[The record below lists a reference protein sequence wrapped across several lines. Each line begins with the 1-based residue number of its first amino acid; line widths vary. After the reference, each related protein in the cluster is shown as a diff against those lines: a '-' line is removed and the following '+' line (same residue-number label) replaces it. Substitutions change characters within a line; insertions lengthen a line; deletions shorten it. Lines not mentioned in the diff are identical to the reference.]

1 MRVRILR
8 FDIWA
13 CLALGFLLALGVEK
27 IALNILPSK
36 YEEYKEEH
44 KVSQNQIGG
53 LATEDIYRAQNVND
67 LLNHEVFT
75 VVSKGIQYKNRG
87 AGYYQGMYLYA
98 LTLPSG
104 ELVAARI
111 NSDSVVKEGDS
122 IYSGNNI
129 LPVGKVVMANLTE
142 DEYFINQIE
151 YKEKLSRTDF
161 YIDMVGEAEIVNSET
176 FIDTPIIL
184 MQLVTILISFPI
196 FHTIGSKL
204 GIFPYF
210 FEPRS

>member
-1 MRVRILR
+1 
-8 FDIWA
+8 
-13 CLALGFLLALGVEK
+13 
-27 IALNILPSK
+27 
-36 YEEYKEEH
+36 
-44 KVSQNQIGG
+44 
-53 LATEDIYRAQNVND
+53 
-67 LLNHEVFT
+67 
-75 VVSKGIQYKNRG
+75 
-87 AGYYQGMYLYA
+87 MYLYA

-161 YIDMVGEAEIVNSET
+161 YRYSDYIDA
-176 FIDTPIIL
+176 
-184 MQLVTILISFPI
+184 ISHDFD
-196 FHTIGSKL
+196 
-204 GIFPYF
+204 F
-210 FEPRS
+210 FSNLSHDRI

>member
-1 MRVRILR
+1 
-8 FDIWA
+8 
-13 CLALGFLLALGVEK
+13 
-27 IALNILPSK
+27 
-36 YEEYKEEH
+36 
-44 KVSQNQIGG
+44 
-53 LATEDIYRAQNVND
+53 
-67 LLNHEVFT
+67 
-75 VVSKGIQYKNRG
+75 
-87 AGYYQGMYLYA
+87 MYLYA

-129 LPVGKVVMANLTE
+129 LPVGKIVMANLTE

-184 MQLVTILISFPI
+184 MQLVTILITFPI

>member
-1 MRVRILR
+1 
-8 FDIWA
+8 
-13 CLALGFLLALGVEK
+13 
-27 IALNILPSK
+27 
-36 YEEYKEEH
+36 
-44 KVSQNQIGG
+44 
-53 LATEDIYRAQNVND
+53 
-67 LLNHEVFT
+67 
-75 VVSKGIQYKNRG
+75 
-87 AGYYQGMYLYA
+87 
-98 LTLPSG
+98 
-104 ELVAARI
+104 
-111 NSDSVVKEGDS
+111 
-122 IYSGNNI
+122 
-129 LPVGKVVMANLTE
+129 MANLTE

>member
-13 CLALGFLLALGVEK
+13 CLALGFLLGLGVEK
-27 IALNILPSK
+27 IALKILPSK

-44 KVSQNQIGG
+44 KVSQDQIGG
-53 LATEDIYRAQNVND
+53 VATDNIYRAQNVND